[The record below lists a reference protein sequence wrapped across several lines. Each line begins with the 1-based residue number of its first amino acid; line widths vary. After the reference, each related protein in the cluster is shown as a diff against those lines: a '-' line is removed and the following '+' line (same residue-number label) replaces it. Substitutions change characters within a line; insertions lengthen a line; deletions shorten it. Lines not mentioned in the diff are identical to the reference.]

1 MANMKGAS
9 DLMTTLARI
18 QTAPQSKRT
27 ALIAKAKGDLSKVQ
41 WSSPAMREWAVWAWK
56 EGIR

>member
-1 MANMKGAS
+1 MIAS

-27 ALIAKAKGDLSKVQ
+27 ALIAKARADLSKVQ
-41 WSSPAMREWAVWAWK
+41 WSSPAMREWAIWAWK
-56 EGIR
+56 EGIKQ

>member
-1 MANMKGAS
+1 MNGAS
-9 DLMTTLARI
+9 DFMTTLARI

-27 ALIAKAKGDLSKVQ
+27 DLIAKARADVSKVQ

-56 EGIR
+56 EGIKQ

>member
-1 MANMKGAS
+1 MNGAS

-27 ALIAKAKGDLSKVQ
+27 DLIAKARADVSKVQ
-41 WSSPAMREWAVWAWK
+41 WSSPAMREWAVWAFN
-56 EGIR
+56 EGLKQ

>member
-1 MANMKGAS
+1 VRTAS
-9 DLMTTLARI
+9 DLMTILARI

-27 ALIAKAKGDLSKVQ
+27 DLIAKARGDLSKVQ
-41 WSSPAMREWAVWAWK
+41 WSSPALREWAIWAWK

>member
-1 MANMKGAS
+1 MLSAS

-41 WSSPAMREWAVWAWK
+41 WSSPALREWSIWAFN
-56 EGIR
+56 EGINQ